1 MEALRHGVFG
11 MLKLGGSLSRTGGGG
26 GGGGRG
32 VDGDIDPLGRE
43 WTAGNFR
50 THMRRILL
58 KQHQPQRPRGKPSSL
73 PTGVTAE
80 RQRHVVGVM
89 RSIMDELGRDL
100 ERGLRNIGF
109 GITGGA
115 HVLAGLQ
122 LLYEQG
128 SQVDEYDDG
137 TYDDDNSRSIASS
150 LASALGG
157 HLRLADRLYAY
168 FLHRYGL
175 DEVVERR
182 LRVFLSVLRELRDEG
197 EDARGNGDGG
207 GGGNGDGGRV
217 GGAVGGRAQSGAV
230 TEVCA
235 FIGFLTETQ
244 GRSTPGDLWQV
255 RSMLTDC
262 I

>member
-1 MEALRHGVFG
+1 
-11 MLKLGGSLSRTGGGG
+11 
-26 GGGGRG
+26 
-32 VDGDIDPLGRE
+32 
-43 WTAGNFR
+43 
-50 THMRRILL
+50 MRRILL

-73 PTGVTAE
+73 PTGVTTE

-182 LRVFLSVLRELRDEG
+182 LRVFLSDLRELRDEG

-207 GGGNGDGGRV
+207 GGGNGDEGRV